1 MYYILNDILIYLIVP
16 RPITVLKL
24 NLNHLGYGLRVPDL
38 CLSCCTGYTL
48 HKLNDRRHGDP
59 KQDPMYRDIFLAGG
73 IAGAV
78 QAIPACPIELVK
90 VKLQVQK
97 GSNLYPISN

>member
-1 MYYILNDILIYLIVP
+1 
-16 RPITVLKL
+16 
-24 NLNHLGYGLRVPDL
+24 
-38 CLSCCTGYTL
+38 
-48 HKLNDRRHGDP
+48 
-59 KQDPMYRDIFLAGG
+59 MYRDIFLAGG

-97 GSNLYPISN
+97 GSNLYPISNWQKISFCTLYLSAEMYEFVPYN